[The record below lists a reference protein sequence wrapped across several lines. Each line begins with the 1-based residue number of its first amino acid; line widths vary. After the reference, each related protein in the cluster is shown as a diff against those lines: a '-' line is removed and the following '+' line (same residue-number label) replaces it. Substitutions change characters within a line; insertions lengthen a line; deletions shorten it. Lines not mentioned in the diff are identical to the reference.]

1 MHYIC
6 FLEFSFA
13 VCFSPFLLKI
23 RLERRL
29 QMFTGCHAPRQ
40 VHAALHCI
48 LHSLI
53 LVEHSAFGILHSLI
67 LSLFHS
73 AFCHLGGAFCIL
85 HSLIISFCILSSWW
99 STDTM
104 QIALLRR
111 AGHTTEK
118 NRTETTIRKFPEI
131 RNFK

>member
-48 LHSLI
+48 LHYLI
-53 LVEHSAFGILHSLI
+53 LVEHSAFCIRHSAFSHSLI
-67 LSLFHS
+67 ISFCILSS
-73 AFCHLGGAFCIL
+73 WWSIL

-118 NRTETTIRKFPEI
+118 NRAETTIRKFPEI